1 MPKKSI
7 IKGKGIYM
15 SDYMVR
21 ATAADAMVRLFVCES
36 KELVEKARQIHNT
49 TPVVTAALGRLLTAG
64 SMMGSML
71 KGEKD
76 LLTIQIK
83 SSGPIGGLTVTANPD
98 GNVKGYPINA
108 NVDLPLKP
116 NGKLDVGT
124 AMGIGV
130 MNVIKDLGLKEPY
143 VGQTVLQTGEIGDDL
158 TYYFATSEQIP
169 SSVGV
174 GVLIDK
180 DYTVKQAGGFIVQLM
195 PFATEDVIS
204 KLEENLGKITSVT
217 ALFEEGLTVEEI
229 VARIFDGMN
238 YEISETR
245 DIAYECNC
253 SKEKVTKAII
263 SIGKKD
269 IKEMID
275 DNKPIEVNCHFCNT
289 NYVFSVDELKAM
301 L

>member
-1 MPKKSI
+1 
-7 IKGKGIYM
+7 M

-21 ATAADAMVRLFVCES
+21 ATAADAMVRLFVCSS

-49 TPVVTAALGRLLTAG
+49 SPVVTAALGRLLTAG
-64 SMMGSML
+64 TMMGSML

-83 SSGPIGGLTVTANPD
+83 SSGPIGGLTVTATPN
-98 GNVKGYPINA
+98 GQVKGYPICA
-108 NVDLPLKP
+108 DVDLPLKA

-130 MNVIKDLGLKEPY
+130 MNVIKDMGLKEPY

-158 TYYFATSEQIP
+158 TYYFATSEQTA

-174 GVLIDK
+174 GVLVDR

-195 PFATEDVIS
+195 PFATDEVVS
-204 KLEENLGKITSVT
+204 KLEENLSSIQSVT
-217 ALFEEGLTVEEI
+217 ALFEDGMTVEEI
-229 VARIFDGMN
+229 VAKIFTGMD
-238 YEISETR
+238 YEILDKM
-245 DIAYECNC
+245 DIGYHCNC

-269 IKEMID
+269 IQEMID

-289 NYVFSVDELKAM
+289 NYIFSVEELKEM

>member
-1 MPKKSI
+1 
-7 IKGKGIYM
+7 M

-21 ATAADAMVRLFVCES
+21 ATAADAMVRLFVCSS
-36 KELVEKARQIHNT
+36 KELVEEARKIHNT
-49 TPVVTAALGRLLTAG
+49 SPVVTAALGRLLTAG
-64 SMMGSML
+64 AMMGSML

-83 SSGPIGGLTVTANPD
+83 SSGPIGGLTVTATPD
-98 GNVKGYPINA
+98 GQVKGYPICA
-108 NVDLPLKP
+108 DVDLPLKT

-130 MNVIKDLGLKEPY
+130 MNVIKDMGLKEPY

-158 TYYFATSEQIP
+158 TYYFATSEQTP

-174 GVLIDK
+174 GVLVER

-195 PFATEDVIS
+195 SFGTDEVVS
-204 KLEENLGKITSVT
+204 ELEKNLGTIHSVT
-217 ALFEEGLTVEEI
+217 SLFEEGLTVEEI
-229 VARIFDGMN
+229 VARIFDGMD
-238 YEISETR
+238 YEILDNM
-245 DIAYECNC
+245 DIGYHCNC

-289 NYVFSVDELKAM
+289 NYVFSIEELKEM

>member
-1 MPKKSI
+1 MT
-7 IKGKGIYM
+7 
-15 SDYMVR
+15 DYMVR
-21 ATAADAMVRLFVCES
+21 ATAADAMVRLFVCNS
-36 KELVEKARQIHNT
+36 KELVEEARKIHNT
-49 TPVVTAALGRLLTAG
+49 TPVVTAALGRLLTVG
-64 SMMGSML
+64 SMMGTML

-83 SSGPIGGLTVTANPD
+83 SSGPIGGLTVTATPD
-98 GNVKGYPINA
+98 GMVKGYPINA
-108 NVDLPLKP
+108 QVDIPLKE
-116 NGKLDVGT
+116 NGKLDVGN

-130 MNVIKDLGLKEPY
+130 MNVIKDMGLKEPY

-174 GVLIDK
+174 GVLVDR
-180 DYTVKQAGGFIVQLM
+180 DYSVKQAGGFIVQLM

-204 KLEENLGKITSVT
+204 KLEENLSGITSVT
-217 ALFEEGLTVEEI
+217 ALFEEGLSVEEI
-229 VARIFDGMN
+229 VARIFEGMD
-238 YEISETR
+238 YEVLDKT
-245 DIAYECNC
+245 DIGFRCNC
-253 SKEKVTKAII
+253 SKERVSKAII

-289 NYVFSVDELKAM
+289 NYEFSVDELKAM

>member
-1 MPKKSI
+1 
-7 IKGKGIYM
+7 M

-21 ATAADAMVRLFVCES
+21 ATAANAMVRLFVCSS
-36 KELVEKARQIHNT
+36 KELVEEARKIHNT
-49 TPVVTAALGRLLTAG
+49 SPVVTAALGRLLTAG
-64 SMMGSML
+64 AMMGSML

-83 SSGPIGGLTVTANPD
+83 SSGPIGGLTVTATPN
-98 GNVKGYPINA
+98 GEVKGYPICA
-108 NVDLPLKP
+108 DVDLPLKE

-124 AMGIGV
+124 GMGIGV
-130 MNVIKDLGLKEPY
+130 MNVIKDMGLKEPY

-158 TYYFATSEQIP
+158 TYYFATSEQTP
-169 SSVGV
+169 ASVGV
-174 GVLIDK
+174 GVLVDR

-195 PFATEDVIS
+195 PFATDEVIDT
-204 KLEENLGKITSVT
+204 LEKNLNSIKSVT
-217 ALFEEGLTVEEI
+217 AMFEEGLTVEEI
-229 VARIFDGMN
+229 VAKIFSDMDYEVLDKMN
-238 YEISETR
+238 IGYK
-245 DIAYECNC
+245 CNC
-253 SKEKVTKAII
+253 SKERVTKAII

-289 NYVFSVDELKAM
+289 NYVFSTDELKQM

>member
-1 MPKKSI
+1 
-7 IKGKGIYM
+7 M

-21 ATAADAMVRLFVCES
+21 ATAADAMVRLFVCSS
-36 KELVEKARQIHNT
+36 KELVEEARKIHNT

-64 SMMGSML
+64 AMMGSML

-83 SSGPIGGLTVTANPD
+83 SSGPIGGLTVTATPD
-98 GNVKGYPINA
+98 GTVKGYPIHA
-108 NVDLPLKP
+108 DVELPLKA

-124 AMGIGV
+124 GMGIGV
-130 MNVIKDLGLKEPY
+130 MNVIKDMGLKEPY

-174 GVLIDK
+174 GVLIDR
-180 DYTVKQAGGFIVQLM
+180 DYTVKHAGGFIVQLM
-195 PFATEDVIS
+195 PFATDEVVS

-217 ALFEEGLTVEEI
+217 AMFEEGLSVEEI
-229 VARIFDGMN
+229 VAKIFDGMD
-238 YEISETR
+238 YAISDTT
-245 DIAYECNC
+245 DIGYQCNC

>member
-1 MPKKSI
+1 MT
-7 IKGKGIYM
+7 
-15 SDYMVR
+15 DYMVR
-21 ATAADAMVRLFVCES
+21 ATAADAMVRLFVCNS
-36 KELVEKARQIHNT
+36 KELVEEARKIHNT

-64 SMMGSML
+64 SMMGTML

-83 SSGPIGGLTVTANPD
+83 SSGPIGGLTVTATPD
-98 GNVKGYPINA
+98 GMVKGYPINA
-108 NVDLPLKP
+108 QVDIPLKE
-116 NGKLDVGT
+116 NGKLDVGN

-130 MNVIKDLGLKEPY
+130 MNVIKDMGLKEPY

-174 GVLIDK
+174 GVLVDR
-180 DYTVKQAGGFIVQLM
+180 DYSVKQAGGFIVQLM

-204 KLEENLGKITSVT
+204 KLEENLSGITSVT
-217 ALFEEGLTVEEI
+217 ALFEDGLSVEEI
-229 VARIFDGMN
+229 VARIFEGMD
-238 YEISETR
+238 YEVLDKT
-245 DIAYECNC
+245 DIGFRCNC
-253 SKEKVTKAII
+253 SKERVSKAII

-289 NYVFSVDELKAM
+289 NYEFSVDELKAM

>member
-1 MPKKSI
+1 MT
-7 IKGKGIYM
+7 
-15 SDYMVR
+15 DYMVR
-21 ATAADAMVRLFVCES
+21 ATAADAMVRLFVCNS
-36 KELVEKARQIHNT
+36 KELVEEARKIHNT

-64 SMMGSML
+64 SMMGTML

-83 SSGPIGGLTVTANPD
+83 SSGPIGGLTVTATPD
-98 GNVKGYPINA
+98 GMVKGYPINA
-108 NVDLPLKP
+108 QVDIPLKE
-116 NGKLDVGT
+116 NGKLDVGN

-130 MNVIKDLGLKEPY
+130 MNVIKDMGLKEPY

-174 GVLIDK
+174 GVLVDR
-180 DYTVKQAGGFIVQLM
+180 DYSVKQAGGFIVQLM

-204 KLEENLGKITSVT
+204 KLEENLSGITSVT
-217 ALFEEGLTVEEI
+217 ALFEEGLSVEEI
-229 VARIFDGMN
+229 VARIFEGMD
-238 YEISETR
+238 YEVLDKT
-245 DIAYECNC
+245 DIGFRCNC
-253 SKEKVTKAII
+253 SKERVSKAII

-289 NYVFSVDELKAM
+289 NYEFSVDELKAM

>member
-1 MPKKSI
+1 
-7 IKGKGIYM
+7 M

-21 ATAADAMVRLFVCES
+21 ATAAGAMVRLFACNS
-36 KELVEKARQIHNT
+36 KELVEEARKIHNT

-64 SMMGSML
+64 AMMGSML
-71 KGEKD
+71 KSEKD

-83 SSGPIGGLTVTANPD
+83 SSGPIGGLTVTATPE
-98 GNVKGYPINA
+98 GMVKGYPIHA
-108 NVDLPLKP
+108 DVELPLKA

-124 AMGIGV
+124 GMGIGV
-130 MNVIKDLGLKEPY
+130 MNVIKDMGLKEPY

-174 GVLIDK
+174 GVLIDR
-180 DYTVKQAGGFIVQLM
+180 DYTVKHAGGFIVQLM
-195 PFATEDVIS
+195 PFATEEVVS

-217 ALFEEGLTVEEI
+217 AMFEEGLSVEEI
-229 VARIFDGMN
+229 VAKIFDGMD
-238 YEISETR
+238 YEISDT
-245 DIAYECNC
+245 INIGYQCNC

-263 SIGKKD
+263 SIGRKD

>member
-1 MPKKSI
+1 
-7 IKGKGIYM
+7 
-15 SDYMVR
+15 
-21 ATAADAMVRLFVCES
+21 
-36 KELVEKARQIHNT
+36 
-49 TPVVTAALGRLLTAG
+49 
-64 SMMGSML
+64 MGTML

-83 SSGPIGGLTVTANPD
+83 SSGPIGGLTVTATPD
-98 GNVKGYPINA
+98 GMVKGYPINA
-108 NVDLPLKP
+108 QVDIPLKA
-116 NGKLDVGT
+116 NGKLDVGN

-130 MNVIKDLGLKEPY
+130 MNVIKDMGLKEPY

-174 GVLIDK
+174 GVLVDR
-180 DYTVKQAGGFIVQLM
+180 DYSVKQAGGFIVQLM
-195 PFATEDVIS
+195 PFATEDVVS
-204 KLEENLGKITSVT
+204 KLEENLSKITSVT
-217 ALFEEGLTVEEI
+217 ALFEEGLSVEEI
-229 VARIFDGMN
+229 VARIFEGMD
-238 YEISETR
+238 YVISDKTEIGFR
-245 DIAYECNC
+245 CNC
-253 SKEKVTKAII
+253 SKERVSKAII

-289 NYVFSVDELKAM
+289 NYEFSVDELKAM

>member
-1 MPKKSI
+1 
-7 IKGKGIYM
+7 M

-21 ATAADAMVRLFVCES
+21 ATAADAMVRLFVCSS
-36 KELVEKARQIHNT
+36 KELVEEARKIHNT
-49 TPVVTAALGRLLTAG
+49 SPVVTAALGRLLTAG
-64 SMMGSML
+64 AMMGSML

-83 SSGPIGGLTVTANPD
+83 SSGPIGGLTVTATPN
-98 GNVKGYPINA
+98 GQVKGYPICA
-108 NVDLPLKP
+108 DVDLPLKE

-130 MNVIKDLGLKEPY
+130 MNVIKDMGLKEPY

-158 TYYFATSEQIP
+158 TYYFATSEQTP

-174 GVLIDK
+174 GVLVDR
-180 DYTVKQAGGFIVQLM
+180 DYSVKQAGGFIVQLM
-195 PFATEDVIS
+195 PSATDEVIS
-204 KLEENLGKITSVT
+204 KLEENLSAIHSVT
-217 ALFEEGLTVEEI
+217 SMFEEGLTVEEI
-229 VARIFDGMN
+229 VAKIFTGMD
-238 YEISETR
+238 YEILDNM
-245 DIAYECNC
+245 DIGYHCNC

-289 NYVFSVDELKAM
+289 NYVFSVDELKEM

>member
-1 MPKKSI
+1 
-7 IKGKGIYM
+7 M
-15 SDYMVR
+15 SNYMVR
-21 ATAADAMVRLFVCES
+21 ATAEDAMVRLFVCDS
-36 KELVEKARQIHNT
+36 KELVEKAREIHNT

-64 SMMGSML
+64 AMMGSML

-83 SSGPIGGLTVTANPD
+83 SSGPIGGLTVTATPD
-98 GNVKGYPINA
+98 GTVKGYPIHND
-108 NVDLPLKP
+108 VDIPLKE
-116 NGKLDVGT
+116 NGKLDVGG

-130 MNVIKDLGLKEPY
+130 MNVIKDMGLKEPY

-158 TYYFATSEQIP
+158 TYYFATSEQTP

-174 GVLIDK
+174 GVLVDR

-195 PFATEDVIS
+195 PFATEEVIG
-204 KLEENLGKITSVT
+204 KLEENLSSIKSVT
-217 ALFEEGLTVEEI
+217 SMFEEGLTPEAIVEKIFAGMEFEI
-229 VARIFDGMN
+229 LDKI
-238 YEISETR
+238 
-245 DIAYECNC
+245 DIGYACNC

-269 IKEMID
+269 IKEMVD

>member
-1 MPKKSI
+1 
-7 IKGKGIYM
+7 M

-21 ATAADAMVRLFVCES
+21 ATAAGAMVRLFACNS
-36 KELVEKARQIHNT
+36 KELVEEARKIHNT

-64 SMMGSML
+64 AMMGSML
-71 KGEKD
+71 KSEKD

-83 SSGPIGGLTVTANPD
+83 SSGPIGGLTVTATPE
-98 GNVKGYPINA
+98 GMVKGYPIHA
-108 NVDLPLKP
+108 DVDLPLKA

-124 AMGIGV
+124 GMGIGV
-130 MNVIKDLGLKEPY
+130 MNVIKDMGLKEPY

-174 GVLIDK
+174 GVLIDR
-180 DYTVKQAGGFIVQLM
+180 DYTVKHAGGFIVQLM
-195 PFATEDVIS
+195 PFATEEVVS

-217 ALFEEGLTVEEI
+217 AMFEEGLSVEEI
-229 VARIFDGMN
+229 VAKIFDGMD
-238 YEISETR
+238 YEISDT
-245 DIAYECNC
+245 INIGYQCNC

-263 SIGKKD
+263 SIGRKD

>member
-1 MPKKSI
+1 
-7 IKGKGIYM
+7 M

-21 ATAADAMVRLFVCES
+21 ATAAGAMVRLFVCSS
-36 KELVEKARQIHNT
+36 KELVEEARKIHNT

-64 SMMGSML
+64 AMMGSML
-71 KGEKD
+71 KSEKD

-83 SSGPIGGLTVTANPD
+83 SNGPIGGLTVTATPD
-98 GNVKGYPINA
+98 GMVKGYPIHA
-108 NVDLPLKP
+108 DVDLPLKA

-124 AMGIGV
+124 GMGIGV
-130 MNVIKDLGLKEPY
+130 MNVIKDMGLKEPY

-174 GVLIDK
+174 GVLIDR
-180 DYTVKQAGGFIVQLM
+180 DYTVKHAGGFIVQLM
-195 PFATEDVIS
+195 PFATDDVIS

-217 ALFEEGLTVEEI
+217 AMFEEGLSVEDI
-229 VARIFDGMN
+229 VAKIFDGMD
-238 YEISETR
+238 YEISDT
-245 DIAYECNC
+245 INIGYQCNC

-263 SIGKKD
+263 SIGRKD

>member
-1 MPKKSI
+1 
-7 IKGKGIYM
+7 M

-21 ATAADAMVRLFVCES
+21 ATAADAMVRLFVCSS
-36 KELVEKARQIHNT
+36 KELVEEARKIHNT
-49 TPVVTAALGRLLTAG
+49 SPVVTAALGRLLTAG
-64 SMMGSML
+64 AMMGSML

-83 SSGPIGGLTVTANPD
+83 SSGPIGGLTVTATPD
-98 GNVKGYPINA
+98 GQVKGYPICA
-108 NVDLPLKP
+108 DVDLPLKT

-130 MNVIKDLGLKEPY
+130 MNVIKDMGLKEPY

-158 TYYFATSEQIP
+158 TYYFATSEQTP

-174 GVLIDK
+174 GVLVDR

-195 PFATEDVIS
+195 PFATDEVVS
-204 KLEENLGKITSVT
+204 ELEKNLGTIHSVT
-217 ALFEEGLTVEEI
+217 SLFEEGLTVEEI
-229 VARIFDGMN
+229 VARIFDGMD
-238 YEISETR
+238 YEILDNM
-245 DIAYECNC
+245 DIGYHCNC

-289 NYVFSVDELKAM
+289 NYVFSIEELKEM

>member
-1 MPKKSI
+1 
-7 IKGKGIYM
+7 M

-21 ATAADAMVRLFVCES
+21 ATAAGAMIRLFACSS
-36 KELVEKARQIHNT
+36 KELVEEARKIHNT

-64 SMMGSML
+64 AMMGSML

-76 LLTIQIK
+76 LMTIQIK
-83 SSGPIGGLTVTANPD
+83 SSGPIGGLTVTATPD
-98 GNVKGYPINA
+98 GMVKGYPINA
-108 NVDLPLKP
+108 QVDLPLKE

-130 MNVIKDLGLKEPY
+130 MNVIKDMGLKEPY

-158 TYYFATSEQIP
+158 TYYFATSEQVP

-174 GVLIDK
+174 GVLIDR

-195 PFATEDVIS
+195 PFVTDDVIS
-204 KLEENLGKITSVT
+204 KLEENLGKINSVT
-217 ALFEEGLTVEEI
+217 AMFEEGLTVEEI
-229 VARIFDGMN
+229 VDRIFDGMD
-238 YEISETR
+238 YEIADTTE
-245 DIAYECNC
+245 IGYHCNC

-289 NYVFSVDELKAM
+289 NYTFSVDELKKM
-301 L
+301 I